1 MEKLVQWIIIIKK
14 IFMQKNSKHYRL
26 CVGYWHIP
34 RAVYLLGGMF
44 VFVSV
49 LLALVIDE
57 RWLYFT
63 LFVGFML
70 MSFALTGY
78 CPIALLLDKIGL
90 RRE

>member
-1 MEKLVQWIIIIKK
+1 MIMTEEKE
-14 IFMQKNSKHYRL
+14 KHYRL

-34 RAVYLLGGMF
+34 RAVYLIGGF
-44 VFVSV
+44 FIFGSVF
-49 LLALVIDE
+49 LALAVDE

-63 LFVGFML
+63 LFIGFMF

-78 CPIALLLDKIGL
+78 CPMALLLDRIGL

>member
-1 MEKLVQWIIIIKK
+1 MEKQ
-14 IFMQKNSKHYRL
+14 QPKHYRL

-34 RAVYLLGGMF
+34 RAVYLIGGIF
-44 VFVSV
+44 VFGSA
-49 LLALVIDE
+49 LLALFIDQ

-70 MSFALTGY
+70 MSFAFTGY
-78 CPIALLLDKIGL
+78 CPVALFLDKLGL